1 MAEPIW
7 HNLSV
12 KKVLEKI
19 KSSEQ
24 GLTFDDANERLEKYG
39 RNKLPEAKKFS
50 AIIGF
55 LEQFK
60 SPLVYILIIAAAIA
74 LALEEFIDMGIILA
88 AVLINAGI
96 GFFQEYKAEKTF
108 DQLKQLVEY
117 SARVLRRGSMSDPSS
132 TEINEEH
139 IINSK
144 EVVPG
149 DIIILEAGDI
159 VPADAR
165 LIKTHNLETK
175 EAALTG
181 ESIPSNKKIEILD
194 TGTPLADREN
204 MVYLGTE
211 VVRGKATAVVVA
223 TGLHTELGKIAILI
237 KTTKEDRT
245 PLQQKIDTL
254 AKVLGIIIG
263 TFATILFIAGLLS
276 GRSFVEML
284 LVSVAIAVAGIP
296 EGLAIAVTITLA
308 VGMQRMLKKKALTR
322 KLIAAETLGS
332 ITIICSDKTG
342 TLTEGKMAVAHV
354 LPYRKTNPQE
364 LLKIGLLCNN
374 ATVENPEE
382 ELKNWKISGD
392 TTETALLYGAITA
405 GLERKKYIEQYQR
418 IDEIPFESETMYMA
432 TLHNVKS
439 LSRASGASR
448 GIKSIIFIK
457 GAPERILE
465 LCDINTDEKKKV
477 KKELEELTKKGL
489 RVLGFGQKIIHEK
502 NFKNLSPENITN
514 ITFMGFIALKDPLRE
529 DAKETIDDCKRAGIR
544 PILVTGD
551 HQLTAR
557 TIAQEIGLIK
567 IGDKILEG
575 ADLDKLS
582 DENLSKELKHVNV
595 FARVEPRH
603 KIRIV
608 DILQSQG
615 EVVAMT
621 GDGVNDAPAIKSAD
635 IGIALGSG
643 SEVTKETADIVLLDD
658 HFKTIVD
665 AIKTGRTIFNNIQKI
680 ILYLLA
686 APFTGFTL
694 IGSSIL
700 FGLPLPL
707 LAGQILW
714 VNIIE
719 DTLPAMAL
727 SYEKEEKEVLKEK
740 ARGHKAQILDK
751 EMKFLIFIMG
761 SMSSLILLGLYL
773 YLHHIDKDVAYIQTM
788 IFIGLGIDSL
798 FYVFSCKN
806 LKKLIW
812 QYNPFDNIFLNASIL
827 FGWIMFF
834 VALYVPFFQ
843 KILRT
848 VPLNINDWLILIGLG
863 IINLALIEFGKS
875 LFIYKKI

>member
-7 HNLSV
+7 HNLSA
-12 KKVLEKI
+12 KKVLETVN
-19 KSSEQ
+19 SNEH
-24 GLTFDDANERLEKYG
+24 GLTFDEANKRLKKYG

-50 AIIGF
+50 ALVGF
-55 LEQFK
+55 FEQFK

-74 LALEEFIDMGIILA
+74 LSLKEFIDMGIILA
-88 AVLINAGI
+88 AVFINASI
-96 GFFQEYKAEKTF
+96 GFLQEYKAEKTF
-108 DQLKQLVEY
+108 DQLKQLVEHK
-117 SARVLRRGSMSDPSS
+117 ARVLRFGSINEPSS
-132 TEINEEH
+132 TKINEEH
-139 IINSK
+139 IINSE

-165 LIKTHNLETK
+165 LIETHNLETK

-181 ESIPSNKKIEILD
+181 ESIPSGKKTEILD
-194 TGTPLADREN
+194 KGTPLADREN
-204 MVYLGTE
+204 MVYLGTK
-211 VVRGKATAVVVA
+211 VVRGKATAVVA
-223 TGLHTELGKIAILI
+223 GTGPKTELGKIATLI
-237 KTTKEDRT
+237 KTTKEDKT
-245 PLQQKIDTL
+245 PLQQKIDNL

-263 TFATILFIAGLLS
+263 TFAAILFIAGLSS
-276 GRSFVEML
+276 GRSFIEML
-284 LVSVAIAVAGIP
+284 LVSVAVAVAGIP

-332 ITIICSDKTG
+332 ITTICSDKTG

-354 LPYRKTNPQE
+354 LPQGKTNPQE

-374 ATVENPEE
+374 TTVENSEE

-392 TTETALLYGAITA
+392 TTEVALLYGAITA

-432 TLHNVKS
+432 TLHTI
-439 LSRASGASR
+439 R
-448 GIKSIIFIK
+448 GEKNKYAILVK
-457 GAPERILE
+457 GAPERILM
-465 LCDINTDEKKKV
+465 LTQLTNKQKQKI
-477 KKELEELTKKGL
+477 KKEFEELTKKGL

-502 NFKNLSPENITN
+502 NLKNLSHENLTDIA
-514 ITFMGFIALKDPLRE
+514 FMGFIALKDPLRE
-529 DAKETIDDCKRAGIR
+529 DAKETIDNCKRAGIR

-551 HQLTAR
+551 HKLTAK

-567 IGDKILEG
+567 MGDKILEG
-575 ADLDKLS
+575 SDLDKLS
-582 DENLSKELKHVNV
+582 DENLKKELKHISV
-595 FARVEPRH
+595 FARVEPKH

-665 AIKTGRTIFNNIQKI
+665 AIKTGRTIFNNIKKI

-751 EMKFLIFIMG
+751 KMKFLIFIIG

-788 IFIGLGIDSL
+788 IFIGLGVDSL

-875 LFIYKKI
+875 LFIHKKI